1 MQMPVEEFSM
11 WSAYYQLKFDEEQK
25 ALNKARM
32 QGKRR

>member
-1 MQMPVEEFSM
+1 MPVEEFSM